1 MTDIVYVGMFCET
14 SKVLIL
20 ATIGSHRREEVG
32 GVENTWY
39 NTTSRVHIILFK
51 GDFFATGGALKKV
64 LFHMKSNVLNPVTL

>member
-51 GDFFATGGALKKV
+51 GDFLPQEARSKK
-64 LFHMKSNVLNPVTL
+64 FCFI